1 MIKEKDELIE
11 NMRCQIMAHQYQI
24 HQLFNEREGLWMKVE
39 DLAGTGFE
47 KRKQQE
53 SIIADLKEMAENANQ
68 ELASATEDLQ
78 FAQQDN

>member
-47 KRKQQE
+47 KRKQ
-53 SIIADLKEMAENANQ
+53 
-68 ELASATEDLQ
+68 
-78 FAQQDN
+78 